1 MKNDA
6 FFYLVVLQYEK
17 SKRFFKRKE
26 RRKVLHRF
34 NIYNYMRLFKKLLL
48 GMIVIAA
55 VISIST
61 YFLIQL
67 LKPTDTAVQK
77 YVDEGP
83 SVEEFIGSIAETAR
97 QLGAE
102 NDLYA
107 SVMIAQA
114 ILESKH
120 GQSGLSSAPNNNLFG
135 MKGKFQNDSVTLE
148 TVEDDGSGNLTT
160 VMAEFRKYPS
170 YEESM
175 KDYVQLL
182 RNGVSWNK
190 NFYTGVFKS
199 NTTSYADATKFLTGS
214 YATDSTYNEKLN
226 SLIAKYDLQQYD
238 SPVKNKKTITVADGD
253 SLMHIAQTHNVKVTS
268 IKQWNQLRSDNI
280 EAGQQLNIYQ
290 Y

>member
-1 MKNDA
+1 
-6 FFYLVVLQYEK
+6 
-17 SKRFFKRKE
+17 
-26 RRKVLHRF
+26 
-34 NIYNYMRLFKKLLL
+34 MRLLKQLFIA
-48 GMIVIAA
+48 MIIVASVIC
-55 VISIST
+55 ICT
-61 YFLIQL
+61 YMLIQVF
-67 LKPTDTAVQK
+67 KPTDIAVQP

-102 NDLYA
+102 YDLYA

-120 GQSGLSSAPNNNLFG
+120 GQSGLGSAPNNNLFG
-135 MKGKFQNDSVTLE
+135 MKGQYQSESVTLE
-148 TVEDDGSGNLTT
+148 TVEDDGAGNLTT

-170 YEESM
+170 YKESM
-175 KDYVQLL
+175 KDYANLL

-190 NFYTGVFKS
+190 NFYTGVFKR
-199 NTTSYADATKFLTGS
+199 NTKSYADATKFLTGS

-226 SLIAKYDLQQYD
+226 QLIVNYDLQQYD
-238 SPVKNKKTITVADGD
+238 NPVKNKKTITVANGD
-253 SLMHIAQTHNVKVTS
+253 SLTRIAQIHNVKVTS
-268 IKQWNQLRSDNI
+268 IKQWNQLRSDAL

>member
-1 MKNDA
+1 
-6 FFYLVVLQYEK
+6 
-17 SKRFFKRKE
+17 
-26 RRKVLHRF
+26 
-34 NIYNYMRLFKKLLL
+34 MRLLKKLLI
-48 GMIVIAA
+48 GMVVIAS

-61 YFLIQL
+61 YMMIQL
-67 LKPTDTAVQK
+67 FKSTNNPVQE

-114 ILESKH
+114 ILESKQ
-120 GQSGLSSAPNNNLFG
+120 GESGLGSSPNNNLFG
-135 MKGKFQNDSVTLE
+135 MKGKYQNDSVTLE
-148 TVEDDGSGNLTT
+148 TFEDDGSGNLTT

-175 KDYVQLL
+175 KDYVHLL

-199 NTTSYADATKFLTGS
+199 NTKSYTDATKFLTGS

-226 SLIAKYDLQQYD
+226 NLIAKYDLQQYD
-238 SPVKNKKTITVADGD
+238 SPVKIKKTITVADGD
-253 SLMHIAQTHNVKVTS
+253 SLMHIAQAHNVKVTS
-268 IKQWNQLRSDNI
+268 IKQWNQLRTDTI